1 MTTAPLQLYIGSK
14 NLSSW
19 SLRPWLAMSHA
30 GVPFEEHV
38 IPYELPDWVD
48 RVAQRSPTRK
58 VPVLRHGDLVVW
70 ESLAICEYVAEVFP
84 AARLWPEGREAR
96 AVARAVS
103 SEMHAGFADL
113 RRELPMDVARRH
125 PRRAISDG
133 AARDVARVLEI
144 FRDCRARFGQGGPFL
159 FGAFS
164 IADAMFAP
172 VVTRLLSYD
181 VEIDEVARA
190 YAAEITALPA
200 MARWSAAAAEEVAR
214 NPHLTA
220 PAGSSYTKAA
230 GGAAAKAAGGAAG
243 GSAAP

>member
-1 MTTAPLQLYIGSK
+1 MTTAPLHLYIGSK

-48 RVAQRSPTRK
+48 RVAQHSPTRK

-84 AARLWPEGREAR
+84 GARLWPEGREAR

-103 SEMHAGFADL
+103 SEMHSGFSDL
-113 RRELPMDVARRH
+113 RRELPMDIARRH
-125 PRRAISDG
+125 PRRDVSDG
-133 AARDVARVLEI
+133 AARDIARVLRI
-144 FRDCRARFGQGGPFL
+144 FGDCRARFGQGGPFL

-190 YAAEITALPA
+190 YAAAVTSLPA

-214 NPHLTA
+214 NPHITA

-230 GGAAAKAAGGAAG
+230 GGAA
-243 GSAAP
+243 GSAAAP

>member
-1 MTTAPLQLYIGSK
+1 MTTAPLHLYIGSK

-38 IPYELPDWVD
+38 IPYELLDWGD
-48 RVAQRSPTRK
+48 RVAQHSPTRK

-70 ESLAICEYVAEVFP
+70 ESLAICEHVAEVFP
-84 AARLWPEGREAR
+84 AARLWPEGGEAR

-113 RRELPMDVARRH
+113 RRELPMDIARRH

-190 YAAEITALPA
+190 YAATITSLPA

-230 GGAAAKAAGGAAG
+230 GGAAGGGAA
-243 GSAAP
+243 P

>member
-1 MTTAPLQLYIGSK
+1 MSTAPLHLYIGSK

-48 RVAQRSPTRK
+48 RVAQHSPTRK

-70 ESLAICEYVAEVFP
+70 ESLAICEHVAEAFP
-84 AARLWPEGREAR
+84 EARLWPEGREAR

-103 SEMHAGFADL
+103 CEMHAGFADL
-113 RRELPMDVARRH
+113 RRELPMDIARRY
-125 PRRAISDG
+125 PRPDVSAG

-181 VEIDEVARA
+181 VEIDEVARV
-190 YAAEITALPA
+190 YAVVITSLPA
-200 MARWSAAAAEEVAR
+200 MARWSSAAAEEVER
-214 NPHLTA
+214 NPHIRA
-220 PAGSSYTKAA
+220 PAGSSYTT
-230 GGAAAKAAGGAAG
+230 AAAAR
-243 GSAAP
+243 P

>member
-1 MTTAPLQLYIGSK
+1 MSTPELHLYIGSK

-58 VPVLRHGDLVVW
+58 VPALRHGELVVW
-70 ESLAICEYVAEVFP
+70 ESLAICEYVAEAFP
-84 AARLWPEGREAR
+84 GARLWPEGRDAR
-96 AVARAVS
+96 AIARAVS

-113 RRELPMDVARRH
+113 RRELPMDVARRY

-133 AARDVARVLEI
+133 AARDIARVLEI
-144 FRDCRARFGQGGPFL
+144 FRDCRSRFGQGGPFL

-190 YAAEITALPA
+190 YAGTITSLPA
-200 MARWSAAAAEEVAR
+200 MARWSAAAAEEVER

-220 PAGSSYTKAA
+220 PAGSSYAKAA
-230 GGAAAKAAGGAAG
+230 GGAAA
-243 GSAAP
+243 P

>member
-1 MTTAPLQLYIGSK
+1 MTTTAPLHLYIGSK

-19 SLRPWLAMSHA
+19 SLRPWLAMSHG

-48 RVAQRSPTRK
+48 QVAQHSPTRK
-58 VPVLRHGDLVVW
+58 VPVLRHGDVVVW
-70 ESLAICEYVAEVFP
+70 ESLAICEYVAEAFP
-84 AARLWPEGREAR
+84 GARLWPEGREAR

-103 SEMHAGFADL
+103 SEMHSGFADL
-113 RRELPMDVARRH
+113 RRELPMDIARRH
-125 PRRAISDG
+125 PRRQVSDG
-133 AARDVARVLEI
+133 AARDIARVLGI

-190 YAAEITALPA
+190 YTGVITSLPA

-214 NPHLTA
+214 NPHITA
-220 PAGSSYTKAA
+220 PAGSSYV
-230 GGAAAKAAGGAAG
+230 KAAGGAAG
-243 GSAAP
+243 SAAAP

>member
-1 MTTAPLQLYIGSK
+1 MTTAPLHLYIGSK

-38 IPYELPDWVD
+38 IPYEFADWVD
-48 RVAQRSPTRK
+48 RVAQHSPTRK

-70 ESLAICEYVAEVFP
+70 ESLAICEHVAEVFP

-96 AVARAVS
+96 ALARAIS
-103 SEMHAGFADL
+103 SEMHAGFTDL
-113 RRELPMDVARRH
+113 RRELPMDIARRH

-144 FRDCRARFGQGGPFL
+144 FRDCRARFGEGGPFL

-181 VEIDEVARA
+181 VAIDEVARA
-190 YAAEITALPA
+190 YAATITSLPA

-214 NPHLTA
+214 NPHITA

-230 GGAAAKAAGGAAG
+230 GGAAGGGAA
-243 GSAAP
+243 P